1 MTDPNIELYTNII
14 DSYTRDNQRL
24 ESQYGKGVRPSW
36 VGEEITINEDRIER
50 YTKALAELMAKQA

>member
-24 ESQYGKGVRPSW
+24 ESQYGKGVRPAW
-36 VGEEITINEDRIER
+36 VGEEISINDERIER
-50 YTKALAELMAKQA
+50 YTKALAKLTAKQA